1 MFIYVIFFAI
11 SNMSKLHMN
20 TKKSADMFELLKQMQ
35 SHLTDFKTLE
45 IFTLPKPVCLQ
56 NEYTINMFYL
66 SNKWPEEFPDLQIIK
81 RSIKDD
87 SKLFYMPQEDYYYLY
102 YHLLIAYKNFLK
114 SGKKDI
120 YDDETPLDYEKFSE
134 YLIRKNLNATKFF
147 EVYLQKGQNLSDS
160 DLVHAT
166 IKEVDE
172 VTNDKFDE
180 KFIPRKMTTEPT
192 MTLPLESTEIKK
204 MSSEPELES
213 EIEIP
218 KTISPLPSQQ
228 FEIEIENYPE
238 AKVKLEIE
246 EV

>member
-1 MFIYVIFFAI
+1 M
-11 SNMSKLHMN
+11 K
-20 TKKSADMFELLKQMQ
+20 TKKSADMFELLKLMQ
-35 SHLTDFKTLE
+35 NHLIDFKTLE
-45 IFTLPKPVCLQ
+45 IFALPKPVCLQ
-56 NEYTINMFYL
+56 NEYSINMFYL
-66 SNKWPEEFPDLQIIK
+66 SNKWPEEFPDLQTIK
-81 RSIKDD
+81 KLIKDD
-87 SKLFYMPQEDYYYLY
+87 SKLFDMPQEDYYYLY

-114 SGKKDI
+114 SGNKDI
-120 YDDETPLDYEKFSE
+120 CDDETPLDYDKISE

-160 DLVHAT
+160 DSVHAT

-172 VTNDKFDE
+172 VTNYKFDE

-192 MTLPLESTEIKK
+192 MTLPLESAEIEK
-204 MSSEPELES
+204 MSSEPEPES

-238 AKVKLEIE
+238 MKVKLEIE
-246 EV
+246 KEEV